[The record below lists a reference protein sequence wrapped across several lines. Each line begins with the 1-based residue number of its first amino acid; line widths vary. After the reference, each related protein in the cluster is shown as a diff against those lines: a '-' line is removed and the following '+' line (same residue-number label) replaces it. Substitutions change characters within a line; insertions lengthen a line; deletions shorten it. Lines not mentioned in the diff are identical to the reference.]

1 MLALRKALVA
11 ITAVALVVL
20 AVGCGDDGGTKTAT
34 YSVDA
39 PPAAE
44 GDVAEETP
52 AATKEPKVV
61 VPDGAPPK
69 ELKVEDL
76 KEGSGE
82 AVKKG
87 DQASLNYVGVSYSN
101 GKKFDSSYD
110 SGTPIDVQI
119 GAGAVIKGWDEGI
132 VGMKVGGRRKL
143 TIPPDLGYGAAGYP
157 PDIKPNETL
166 IFIVDLVSL
175 N

>member
-1 MLALRKALVA
+1 MLALRRTLFAIAMTAVLVA
-11 ITAVALVVL
+11 AT
-20 AVGCGDDGGTKTAT
+20 GCGDDGGTKTAT

-44 GDVAEETP
+44 TGAVEEAP
-52 AATKEPKVV
+52 AATKEPKIV
-61 VPDGAPPK
+61 VPKGPPPK

-76 KEGSGE
+76 KEGSGP
-82 AVKKG
+82 AAKKG
-87 DQASLNYVGVSYSN
+87 DAASLNYVGVSYST

-110 SGTPIDVQI
+110 SGTPIDVPL
-119 GAGAVIKGWDEGI
+119 GEGRVIQGWDQGI

-143 TIPPDLGYGAAGYP
+143 TIPPDLGYGAAGFP

-166 IFIVDLVSL
+166 VFVVDLVSL
-175 N
+175 D